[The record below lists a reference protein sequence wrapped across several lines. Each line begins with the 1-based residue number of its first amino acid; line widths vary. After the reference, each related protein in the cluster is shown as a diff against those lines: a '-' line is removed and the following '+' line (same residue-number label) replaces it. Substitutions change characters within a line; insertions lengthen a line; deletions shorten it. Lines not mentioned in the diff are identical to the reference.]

1 VAKLLKHLSGGR
13 WLVAVDGQLGAAD
26 LRRLERA
33 CAPALEY
40 RPPPLDL
47 KLDAVTSVD
56 ETARMFVRSL
66 LASGAAL
73 VGRTAPE
80 WREWLQHGG
89 AGAPLRHHR

>member
-1 VAKLLKHLSGGR
+1 
-13 WLVAVDGQLGAAD
+13 
-26 LRRLERA
+26 
-33 CAPALEY
+33 
-40 RPPPLDL
+40 
-47 KLDAVTSVD
+47 
-56 ETARMFVRSL
+56 MFVRSL